1 MRSKAFGFYHDA
13 CQKSF
18 REYASDFRRE
28 KCTYEE
34 VRLRPFS
41 SVYAN
46 FHVFEVHYWGT
57 LTSVMKKTFFIQ
69 KNMAKRKRF
78 LHESD
83 LFFALHNTFGTGYL

>member
-41 SVYAN
+41 FYAN
-46 FHVFEVHYWGT
+46 FHIFGVYYQGT
-57 LTSVMKKTFFIQ
+57 PTSVTKKTFFIQ

-78 LHESD
+78 LHVSD
-83 LFFALHNTFGTGYL
+83 LLFALHNTSGTSYL